1 MNSTCAP
8 KSHPAGSG
16 QSSKK
21 RHRSL
26 ACLAAT
32 SLVFVAA
39 TTHAQD
45 KPEKTKEECIAANE
59 SAQTMRASGKLRE
72 AKAQLL
78 VCIDKTCPSVIRDDC
93 AERLDALDRA
103 IPTIVFTAK
112 GTAGAD
118 LTNVTVTMDG
128 AKIAERLDASAI
140 AVDPG
145 EHTFEFSSE
154 GYPPITKK
162 ILVRE
167 GAKGHQEL
175 IDFAPGSGG
184 PGPGGGP
191 APGADASSG
200 DTQRIASY
208 VLGGAGILGLGL
220 GTFFGLKASSTY
232 KDAESH
238 CPSGPSSCTQDGITG
253 GEDAHTQA
261 AISTVS
267 FVAGGLLL
275 GGALVL
281 YFTAPSSPS
290 STTKTA
296 RAPRGFIGLSPTA
309 GPGAAGLRLGG
320 TF

>member
-1 MNSTCAP
+1 MTSTRAP
-8 KSHPAGSG
+8 KVHLP
-16 QSSKK
+16 
-21 RHRSL
+21 L
-26 ACLAAT
+26 A
-32 SLVFVAA
+32 SLVAA
-39 TTHAQD
+39 ALVFGVTAAHAQ
-45 KPEKTKEECIAANE
+45 EKTKEECIAANE
-59 SAQTMRASGKLRE
+59 SAQTMRTGGKLRD

-118 LTNVTVTMDG
+118 LTTVVVTMDG
-128 AKIAERLDASAI
+128 VKIAERLDASAI

-175 IDFAPGSGG
+175 VDFAPGSGSVAG
-184 PGPGGGP
+184 PPGGGAP
-191 APGADASSG
+191 AVVDSSSG
-200 DTQRIASY
+200 DTQRIAAY
-208 VLGGAGILGLGL
+208 AVGAVGIVGIGL
-220 GTFFGLKASSTY
+220 GTVFGLKASSTY

-238 CPSGPSSCTQDGITG
+238 CPSGPSSCTQEGITG

-261 AISTVS
+261 AISTAS
-267 FVAGGLLL
+267 FVVGTVLL

-281 YFTAPSSPS
+281 YFTAPSSSAP
-290 STTKTA
+290 KTA
-296 RAPRGFIGLSPTA
+296 RAPRGFVGLSPAA

>member
-1 MNSTCAP
+1 M
-8 KSHPAGSG
+8 
-16 QSSKK
+16 KK
-21 RHRSL
+21 RHRSG
-26 ACLAAT
+26 ACLLATAFVLGATAAN
-32 SLVFVAA
+32 
-39 TTHAQD
+39 AQ
-45 KPEKTKEECIAANE
+45 PQPQPQPQEKTKEECIAANE
-59 SAQTMRASGKLRE
+59 NAQTMRAGGKLRE
-72 AKAQLL
+72 AKSQLL
-78 VCIDKTCPSVIRDDC
+78 VCIDKACPSVIRDDC
-93 AERLDALDRA
+93 AERLDALERA

-118 LTNVTVTMDG
+118 LTSVVVTMDG
-128 AKIAERLDASAI
+128 VKIAERLDASAI

-175 IDFAPGSGG
+175 IDFAPGSGSG
-184 PGPGGGP
+184 PSGGGP
-191 APGADASSG
+191 VAGADTSSG
-200 DTQRIASY
+200 DTQRIVAY
-208 VLGGAGILGLGL
+208 ALGGAGILGLGL

-238 CPSGPSSCTQDGITG
+238 CPSGPTSCTQEGITG

-281 YFTAPSSPS
+281 YFTAPSSSPA
-290 STTKTA
+290 KTA
-296 RAPRGFIGLSPTA
+296 RAPRGFVGLTPTA